1 VYSIQVDKMTTS
13 KQILALLRSHID
25 DDNEQFLSVAL
36 QVAASEARKG
46 HNKLATELRDVVE
59 KARTQKNKKPARP
72 VPLAQPRGDLG
83 ELVSVS
89 YSDTRLSAMVLTDT
103 LAERLKRITVE
114 HRQRHRLAEHGLT
127 PRRKILLIGP
137 PGAGKTMTA
146 SALAGEL
153 KLPLFT
159 VVFESLITR
168 FMGETASKL
177 RLLFEAMRQTDGVY
191 FFDEFDAIGSRRS
204 DTNDVGE
211 IRRVLNSFLQLL
223 ENDDSDGL
231 IIAATNHPELLDPAL
246 FRRFD
251 DVIEYAMPTPDIAKG
266 ILKRR
271 LATFETKGIDWDK
284 AVEATGS
291 LSQADL
297 SRIADEAAKR
307 SVLDDRFSITL
318 ADIQAAVLDR
328 QHSPRT

>member
-1 VYSIQVDKMTTS
+1 MTTS
-13 KQILALLRSHID
+13 KHLLALLRSHID
-25 DDNEQFLSVAL
+25 EDNEQFLSVAL

-46 HNKLATELRDVVE
+46 HSKLATELRDVVE
-59 KARTQKNKKPARP
+59 QARNKKVKKSAQP
-72 VPLAQPRGDLG
+72 VALAQPRGDLG
-83 ELVSVS
+83 DLVSAS
-89 YSDTRLSAMVLTDT
+89 YSDTRLSGMVLTDE
-103 LAERLKRITVE
+103 LAERLNRITVE
-114 HRQRHRLAEHGLT
+114 HRQQYRLTEHGLK

-153 KLPLFT
+153 SLPLFT

-177 RLLFEAMRQTDGVY
+177 RLLFEAMLQTKGVY

-251 DVIEYAMPTPDIAKG
+251 DVIEYEVPTSDIAKG
-266 ILKRR
+266 ILTRR
-271 LATFETKGIDWDK
+271 LAAFDTKGMNWDR
-284 AVEATGS
+284 AVKTTEG

-307 SVLDDRFSITL
+307 SILEDRQSITL
-318 ADIQAAVLDR
+318 ADIEAAILDLK
-328 QHSPRT
+328 HSPRK

>member
-1 VYSIQVDKMTTS
+1 MTTS
-13 KQILALLRSHID
+13 RQILALLRSHID

-59 KARTQKNKKPARP
+59 KSRTQKSKKSARP

-83 ELVSVS
+83 DLVSVS
-89 YSDTRLSAMVLTDT
+89 YSDTRLSGMVLTDG

-114 HRQRHRLAEHGLT
+114 QRQRHRLAEHGLT

-177 RLLFEAMRQTDGVY
+177 RLLFEAMQQTDGVY

-251 DVIEYAMPTPDIAKG
+251 DVIEYAMPTPDIAMG

-271 LATFETKGIDWDK
+271 LATFDTKGIDWEK
-284 AVEATGS
+284 VVEAAGS
-291 LSQADL
+291 VSQADL

-307 SVLDDRFSITL
+307 SILDDRFSITL
-318 ADIQAAVLDR
+318 ADIQSAILDR
-328 QHSPRT
+328 QHSPRS

>member
-1 VYSIQVDKMTTS
+1 M
-13 KQILALLRSHID
+13 RSHID

-59 KARTQKNKKPARP
+59 KSRTQKSKKSARP

-83 ELVSVS
+83 DLVSVS
-89 YSDTRLSAMVLTDT
+89 YSDTRLSGMVLTDG

-114 HRQRHRLAEHGLT
+114 QRQRHRLAEHGLT

-177 RLLFEAMRQTDGVY
+177 RLLFEAMQQTDGVY

-251 DVIEYAMPTPDIAKG
+251 DVIEYAMPTPDIAMG

-271 LATFETKGIDWDK
+271 LATFDTKGIDWEK
-284 AVEATGS
+284 VVEAAGS
-291 LSQADL
+291 VSQADL

-307 SVLDDRFSITL
+307 SILDDRFSITL
-318 ADIQAAVLDR
+318 ADIQSAILDR
-328 QHSPRT
+328 QHSPRS

>member
-1 VYSIQVDKMTTS
+1 MTTS
-13 KQILALLRSHID
+13 RQILALLRSHID

-59 KARTQKNKKPARP
+59 KSRTQKSKKSARP

-83 ELVSVS
+83 DLVSVS
-89 YSDTRLSAMVLTDT
+89 YSDTRLSGMVLTDG

-114 HRQRHRLAEHGLT
+114 QRQRHRLAEHGLT

-137 PGAGKTMTA
+137 PGSGKTMTA

-177 RLLFEAMRQTDGVY
+177 RLLFEAMQQTDGVY

-251 DVIEYAMPTPDIAKG
+251 DVIEYAMPTPDIAMG

-271 LATFETKGIDWDK
+271 LATFDTKGIDWEK
-284 AVEATGS
+284 VVEAAGS
-291 LSQADL
+291 VSQADL

-307 SVLDDRFSITL
+307 SILDDRFSITL
-318 ADIQAAVLDR
+318 ADIQSAILDR
-328 QHSPRT
+328 QHSPRS

>member
-1 VYSIQVDKMTTS
+1 MTTS

-46 HNKLATELRDVVE
+46 HNKLASELRDVIE
-59 KARTQKNKKPARP
+59 QARKQKAKKSARP

-83 ELVSVS
+83 DLVSAS
-89 YSDTRLSAMVLTDT
+89 YSDTRISGMVLTDE
-103 LAERLKRITVE
+103 LAERLKRITTE
-114 HRQRHRLAEHGLT
+114 HRQRHRLAEHGLN

-177 RLLFEAMRQTDGVY
+177 RLLFEAMQQTDGVY

-223 ENDDSDGL
+223 ENDNSDGL

-251 DVIEYAMPTPDIAKG
+251 DVIEYAVPTPDIAKG

-271 LATFETKGIDWDK
+271 LSTFDTTGINWEQ
-284 AVEATGS
+284 AVETAGN

-307 SVLDDRFSITL
+307 SILDDRLSITL
-318 ADIQAAVLDR
+318 ADIQAAVADR
-328 QHSPRT
+328 QHAPRS

>member
-1 VYSIQVDKMTTS
+1 MTTS

-46 HNKLATELRDVVE
+46 HNKLATELRGVVE
-59 KARTQKNKKPARP
+59 KARTQKTKKSARP
-72 VPLAQPRGDLG
+72 VPLAQPSGDLG
-83 ELVSVS
+83 NLVSVS
-89 YSDTRLSAMVLTDT
+89 YSDTRLSSMVLSDE

-114 HRQRHRLAEHGLT
+114 QRQRHRLAEHGLT

-177 RLLFEAMRQTDGVY
+177 RLLFQAMQQTDGVY

-204 DTNDVGE
+204 ETNDVGE

-223 ENDDSDGL
+223 ENDDSDAL

-251 DVIEYAMPTPDIAKG
+251 DVIEYAVPTPDIAKG

-271 LATFETKGIDWDK
+271 LATFDTKGIDWDK
-284 AVEATGS
+284 AVVAAGR

-307 SVLDDRFSITL
+307 SILDDRFSITL
-318 ADIQAAVLDR
+318 KDIQAAVLDR

>member
-1 VYSIQVDKMTTS
+1 MTTS

-46 HNKLATELRDVVE
+46 HNKLASELRDVVE
-59 KARTQKNKKPARP
+59 QARKQKAKKSARP

-83 ELVSVS
+83 DLVSAS
-89 YSDTRLSAMVLTDT
+89 YSDTRLASMVLTDE
-103 LAERLKRITVE
+103 LAERLKRITTE
-114 HRQRHRLAEHGLT
+114 HRQRHRLAEHGLN

-168 FMGETASKL
+168 FMGETAAKL
-177 RLLFEAMRQTDGVY
+177 RLLFEAMQQTDGVY

-251 DVIEYAMPTPDIAKG
+251 DVIEYAVPTPDIAKG

-271 LATFETKGIDWDK
+271 LSTFDTTGINWEQ
-284 AVEATGS
+284 AVETAGN

-307 SVLDDRFSITL
+307 SILDDRLSITL
-318 ADIQAAVLDR
+318 ADIQAAVADR
-328 QHSPRT
+328 QHTPRS

>member
-1 VYSIQVDKMTTS
+1 MTTS
-13 KQILALLRSHID
+13 KQLLALLRSHID
-25 DDNEQFLSVAL
+25 EDNEQFLSVAL

-46 HNKLATELRDVVE
+46 HGKLATELRGVVE
-59 KARTQKNKKPARP
+59 KARSKTIKKSAQPIA
-72 VPLAQPRGDLG
+72 LAQPRGDLG
-83 ELVSVS
+83 DLVSAS
-89 YSDTRLSAMVLTDT
+89 YSDTRLSSMVLTDD
-103 LAERLKRITVE
+103 LMKRLKRITLE
-114 HRQRHRLAEHGLT
+114 HRQQYRLAEHGLM

-146 SALAGEL
+146 AALAGEL

-177 RLLFEAMRQTDGVY
+177 RLLFEAMQQTKGVY

-204 DTNDVGE
+204 GTNDVGE
-211 IRRVLNSFLQLL
+211 IRRILNSFLQLL

-251 DVIEYAMPTPDIAKG
+251 DVIEYEVPTADIAKG

-271 LATFETKGIDWDK
+271 LASFDTTGVNWGEAVK
-284 AVEATGS
+284 ATVG

-307 SVLDDRFSITL
+307 SVLEDRHSIAL
-318 ADIQAAVLDR
+318 ADIQAAILDR
-328 QHSPRT
+328 KHSPRK

>member
-1 VYSIQVDKMTTS
+1 M
-13 KQILALLRSHID
+13 RSHID

-59 KARTQKNKKPARP
+59 KSRTQKSKKSARP

-83 ELVSVS
+83 DLVSVS
-89 YSDTRLSAMVLTDT
+89 YSDTRLSGMVLTDG

-114 HRQRHRLAEHGLT
+114 QRQRHRLAEHGLT

-137 PGAGKTMTA
+137 PGSGKTMTA

-177 RLLFEAMRQTDGVY
+177 RLLFEAMQQTDGVY

-251 DVIEYAMPTPDIAKG
+251 DVIEYAMPTPDIAMG

-271 LATFETKGIDWDK
+271 LATFDTKGIDWEK
-284 AVEATGS
+284 VVEAAGS
-291 LSQADL
+291 VSQADL

-307 SVLDDRFSITL
+307 SILDDRFSITL
-318 ADIQAAVLDR
+318 ADIQSAILDR
-328 QHSPRT
+328 QHSPRS

>member
-1 VYSIQVDKMTTS
+1 MTTS
-13 KQILALLRSHID
+13 KQILALLHSHID

-46 HNKLATELRDVVE
+46 HNKLATELRNVVE
-59 KARTQKNKKPARP
+59 KARTQKVKKSARP
-72 VPLAQPRGDLG
+72 VALAQPRGDLG
-83 ELVSVS
+83 DLVSVS
-89 YSDTRLSAMVLTDT
+89 YSDTRLSGMVLTDELT
-103 LAERLKRITVE
+103 ERLKRITIE
-114 HRQRHRLAEHGLT
+114 QRQRHRLAEHGLS

-177 RLLFEAMRQTDGVY
+177 RLLFEAMQQTDGVY

-223 ENDDSDGL
+223 ENDNSDGL

-251 DVIEYAMPTPDIAKG
+251 DVIEYALPTPEIAKG

-271 LATFETKGIDWDK
+271 LSTFDTKGIDWDK
-284 AVEATGS
+284 AIETAGS
-291 LSQADL
+291 ISQADL

-307 SVLDDRFSITL
+307 SILDDRFSITL
-318 ADIQAAVLDR
+318 TDIQAAILDR

>member
-1 VYSIQVDKMTTS
+1 MTTS

-25 DDNEQFLSVAL
+25 DDNEHFLSVAL

-59 KARTQKNKKPARP
+59 KARAQKTKKSARP
-72 VPLAQPRGDLG
+72 VLLAQPSGDLG
-83 ELVSVS
+83 DLVSVN
-89 YSDTRLSAMVLTDT
+89 YSDTRLSSMVLSDE
-103 LAERLKRITVE
+103 LAERLQRIIVE
-114 HRQRHRLAEHGLT
+114 QRQRHRLAEHGLK

-146 SALAGEL
+146 SSLAGEL

-177 RLLFEAMRQTDGVY
+177 RLLFQAMQQTDGVY

-204 DTNDVGE
+204 GTNDVGE

-223 ENDDSDGL
+223 ENDDSDAL

-251 DVIEYAMPTPDIAKG
+251 DVIEYSVPTPDIAKG
-266 ILKRR
+266 ILRRR
-271 LATFETKGIDWDK
+271 LVTFDTNGIDWDK
-284 AVEATGS
+284 AVEAAGR

-307 SVLDDRFSITL
+307 SILDNRYSITL
-318 ADIQAAVLDR
+318 TDIQAAILDR
-328 QHSPRT
+328 QHSPKT